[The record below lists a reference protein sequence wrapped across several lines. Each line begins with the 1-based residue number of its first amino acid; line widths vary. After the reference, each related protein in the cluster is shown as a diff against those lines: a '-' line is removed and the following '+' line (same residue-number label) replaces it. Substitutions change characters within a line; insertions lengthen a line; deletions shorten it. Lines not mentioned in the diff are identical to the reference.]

1 MNVKMSFCRNM
12 PCRPEFRDISLT
24 RFYNGHWLCGL
35 LEQSK
40 SKIKGVV
47 CFEPNIHKINWWP
60 IFNWVFKAL
69 VQADI
74 EIDNTFIRDL
84 RLIVNPLWGSLKM
97 DLCFFM
103 FRFFFLHH
111 VKEKL

>member
-1 MNVKMSFCRNM
+1 MDIDFVVSSNRVKV
-12 PCRPEFRDISLT
+12 
-24 RFYNGHWLCGL
+24 
-35 LEQSK
+35 
-40 SKIKGVV
+40 KIKGVV

-97 DLCFFM
+97 NLCFFM
-103 FRFFFLHH
+103 LGFFFLHH

>member
-1 MNVKMSFCRNM
+1 MDIDFVVSSNRVKV
-12 PCRPEFRDISLT
+12 
-24 RFYNGHWLCGL
+24 
-35 LEQSK
+35 
-40 SKIKGVV
+40 KIKGVV

-74 EIDNTFIRDL
+74 EINNTFIRDL
-84 RLIVNPLWGSLKM
+84 RLIVNPLWAWRFIENEFVFLYV
-97 DLCFFM
+97 
-103 FRFFFLHH
+103 RFFFLHH

>member
-1 MNVKMSFCRNM
+1 MDIDFVASSNRVNV
-12 PCRPEFRDISLT
+12 
-24 RFYNGHWLCGL
+24 
-35 LEQSK
+35 
-40 SKIKGVV
+40 KIKGVV
-47 CFEPNIHKINWWP
+47 CFEPNIHKINRWP

-103 FRFFFLHH
+103 LDFFFLHH